1 MLPFKLVY
9 SDAYYLPI
17 GDHVFPVEK
26 YRRTRD
32 RLIAQGVADTKD
44 FLEPEPA
51 ADQDILLVHTPEYVQ
66 KLKTGTLS
74 PREEMEMEVPYSRD
88 LAEAYWLAAGGSIL
102 AARQCLIDR
111 VCISIGGG
119 FHHAFPDH
127 GEGFCMIHDVAVA
140 IRTMQRDHKI
150 RTAMTLDCDVHQG
163 NGTAAIFAGTRPAAA
178 PLPSSSAPTVH
189 RRPGA
194 SRGGP
199 HPGKPSGTHAGEVF
213 TISLHQHNNYP
224 LYKPPSSID
233 VDLPDGTGDD
243 DYLAWLDNAFSSGLR
258 QFEPDL
264 LCYVAGADP
273 YRLDQLGGL
282 DLTIDGLKKRDELVF
297 RIARARD
304 IPVMVTFAG
313 GYAQNVE
320 DTVTIHSNTVIAAKE
335 VFSTSVASKTLSS

>member
-17 GDHVFPVEK
+17 GDHVFPAEK
-26 YRRTRD
+26 YHRVRD
-32 RLIAQGVADTKD
+32 RLIASGVADNND
-44 FLEPEPA
+44 FLEPQPA
-51 ADQDILLVHTPEYVQ
+51 SDQDILLVHTPEYVN

-74 PREEMEMEVPYSRD
+74 AREAMELEVPFSEE
-88 LAEAYWLAAGGSIL
+88 LVKAFWLAAGGSIL
-102 AARQCLIDR
+102 AARQCLTDR
-111 VCISIGGG
+111 VCINIGGG

-140 IRTMQRDHKI
+140 IRRLQRDDKI
-150 RTAMTLDCDVHQG
+150 RTAMTVDCDVHHG
-163 NGTAAIFAGTRPAAA
+163 NGTAAIFAGTRTESV
-178 PLPSSSAPTVH
+178 PLPSVSNSALSSTAARTKM
-189 RRPGA
+189 RGA
-194 SRGGP
+194 
-199 HPGKPSGTHAGEVF
+199 HAGDVF

-224 LYKPPSSID
+224 MFKPPSSID

-243 DYLAWLDNAFSSGLR
+243 DYLAWLDNALSSGLR

-273 YRLDQLGGL
+273 YREDQLGGFA
-282 DLTIDGLKKRDELVF
+282 LTIEGLKKRDELVF

-313 GYAQNVE
+313 GYARNVE
-320 DTVTIHSNTVIAAKE
+320 DTVTIHSNTIIAAAE
-335 VFSTSVASKTLSS
+335 VFAKSG